1 MAENNIVKGFMVLGC
16 KLDDNSLFPVMPVF
30 TQTKKEAEDVL
41 HFRFGEIM
49 EDINSTQN
57 RFATK
62 YKDVNVYSD
71 TDFIRIYG
79 TPYTSDDD
87 ESEDWD
93 EDSEK
98 EVCIASL
105 EIHNTIWA
113 VDITEEH
120 SWFRDNM
127 NDVKA
132 KDEFAKPIAEQ
143 ILTMAET
150 SLDHDVAL
158 YHILPIV
165 REKGKIPYSIL
176 QDVPK
181 NHREWVKK
189 YAEDILGNETL
200 AKEIHAA
207 LSFPL

>member
-1 MAENNIVKGFMVLGC
+1 MAENNIAQGFMVLGC

-30 TQTKKEAEDVL
+30 TKSKKEAEDVL

-49 EDINSTQN
+49 ENINNSKNQ
-57 RFATK
+57 FATK

-87 ESEDWD
+87 ESEDWG
-93 EDSEK
+93 EDSEN

-105 EIHNTIWA
+105 EIHDTIWA
-113 VDITEEH
+113 VDTTAEH
-120 SWFRDNM
+120 SWFRENV
-127 NDVKA
+127 NDAKA

-143 ILTMAET
+143 ILTMVKT
-150 SLDHDVAL
+150 SLDYDVAL
-158 YHILPIV
+158 YHVLPIV

-176 QDVPK
+176 QEVPQ
-181 NHREWVKK
+181 NHREWVTK
-189 YAEDILGNETL
+189 YAKDILADESV
-200 AKEIHAA
+200 AEEIRSA
-207 LSFPL
+207 L